1 METVSSQHEEHISP
15 VTISDINRNIE
26 TSDKFSKIQQKSPD
40 DQDHSCADCN
50 LTFDTSSSLSVHL
63 QYHNRSLY
71 SRWALST
78 SVGSAP
84 PPGLTTASVTC
95 VATGSVESPVTGSGS
110 GTGTVVSSPAGHHP
124 APAPASSM
132 QISMAQS
139 MGIQQ
144 GAPPHLSTVTH
155 HTSPI
160 FNSSAPVSGQTDSSQ
175 PPTPTPS
182 HSLPSINTDVSEFF
196 SQLETESP
204 SESGPLTAIS
214 LDSFHNSGAAP
225 TNGAAGTG
233 VTTSDPSKNNRF
245 HPYGGGAGDRRG
257 QYPGSGGQ
265 GAMSGASSVAV
276 SQYQSYSSPF
286 HDNTAFSHSGGSG
299 GGTGS
304 ADYLAAF
311 SETQPHDQSSEEIWD
326 MDSHT
331 VRRYNPGP
339 DPVSPGPIP
348 TTPTMYGVNGG
359 TQGKAG
365 WTEAA
370 GLYSPYGRVPPQ
382 SLSPGP
388 LAQGWSMGMKGGS
401 SGGPPGVVGLTP
413 TGDSKRPKS
422 YQCEACDKWFTSS
435 GHLKRHFNT
444 TLHKNAMKQKGGD
457 GYIDTI
463 NGGSFSIP
471 SVESRGAPSPCMS
484 LGEESSQS
492 SVCEDTQG
500 LSAVPPLSHGHQQ
513 QQLTTSGLAADN
525 CSPSSLSNTSPAVP
539 TQHSPP
545 DLCMTGGST
554 VPDSPLSGLSQLA
567 SSSSSSVTPQPPST
581 PGLCS
586 SSPNSNLAASSPASQ
601 HKQNR
606 FSPFRTGVVAA
617 PPSYKVQTLD
627 PRGQPGGPTYPPVY
641 PSASNTFQSPAV
653 QPQPVSQS
661 HHFNGGAAAPASDL
675 YTLQTVTSSY
685 PRPDPYSQ
693 GYGYHGQYHA
703 QYYDMAGSY
712 MGGGHNTFNDISAYT
727 PMPQDGLNSIFP
739 EHANTQA
746 GQGGRGKKERI
757 SPEQSSNDE
766 GVFKCTECNKD
777 FSRIC
782 YLKQHNKTFH
792 NGEKPYKCTQCGK
805 RFPVEVLYQVGC
817 LSALLLLLYFHFVT
831 IMPHLLIIPRPGW
844 CGGTNHLAP
853 PATDCPALACSQT

>member
-1 METVSSQHEEHISP
+1 METVSSQHEHPEHSP
-15 VTISDINRNIE
+15 VTSDINRNIE
-26 TSDKFSKIQQKSPD
+26 TDKFNKIKPTD
-40 DQDHSCADCN
+40 NSCADCN
-50 LTFDTSSSLSVHL
+50 LKFDTSSSLEVHL
-63 QYHNRSLY
+63 QYHNKNLY
-71 SRWALST
+71 TRWALST
-78 SVGSAP
+78 SVGIAP
-84 PPGLTTASVTC
+84 PPGLTTVTC
-95 VATGSVESPVTGSGS
+95 VSVASVSVESPVSGS
-110 GTGTVVSSPAGHHP
+110 GTGTLSSGHTPAGHP

-144 GAPPHLSTVTH
+144 GAPPHLATVTH

-160 FNSSAPVSGQTDSSQ
+160 FNSSAQSGQSAGSPGLSQ
-175 PPTPTPS
+175 PPTPNT
-182 HSLPSINTDVSEFF
+182 HLPSINTDVSEFF
-196 SQLETESP
+196 SQLETESGSGP
-204 SESGPLTAIS
+204 GSESGSLTAIS
-214 LDSFHNSGAAP
+214 LDSFHNSATNGAVTGAAP
-225 TNGAAGTG
+225 G
-233 VTTSDPSKNNRF
+233 VTDNKNIRF
-245 HPYGGGAGDRRG
+245 HPYGAGDRRQAGASYGASSGAG
-257 QYPGSGGQ
+257 QAQ
-265 GAMSGASSVAV
+265 GAMSAQAASPAV
-276 SQYQSYSSPF
+276 SQYQTYSSPF
-286 HDNTAFSHSGGSG
+286 HDNTFSHSSAGPASA
-299 GGTGS
+299 GS

-348 TTPTMYGVNGG
+348 TTPTMYGVSG
-359 TQGKAG
+359 AG
-365 WTEAA
+365 SKSWQQTEA
-370 GLYSPYGRVPPQ
+370 GLYSPYGSMARVPPQ

-388 LAQGWSMGMKGGS
+388 GLAQGWIGMKGGS
-401 SGGPPGVVGLTP
+401 GAPGVPGVGLTP

-444 TLHKNAMKQKGGD
+444 TLHKNAMKQKGD

-492 SVCEDTQG
+492 SVCDADTQG
-500 LSAVPPLSHGHQQ
+500 LSVPQPSHGQQQ
-513 QQLTTSGLAADN
+513 QQLTTSGHADN

-545 DLCMTGGST
+545 ELCMAASSSVST

-586 SSPNSNLAASSPASQ
+586 SSPNSNLAASPAS
-601 HKQNR
+601 HKNR

-617 PPSYKVQTLD
+617 PSYKVQTLD
-627 PRGQPGGPTYPPVY
+627 PRQGQSYPQY
-641 PSASNTFQSPAV
+641 PASNTFQSPA

-661 HHFNGGAAAPASDL
+661 HHFNGTAPASDL

-685 PRPDPYSQ
+685 RDPYSQ
-693 GYGYHGQYHA
+693 SYGYHGQYHA
-703 QYYDMAGSY
+703 QYYDMAGPGTGAY
-712 MGGGHNTFNDISAYT
+712 MGHNTFNDISAYT

-739 EHANTQA
+739 EHAAAQT
-746 GQGGRGKKERI
+746 GSQGGRGKKERI
-757 SPEQSSNDE
+757 SPEQTSNEE

-831 IMPHLLIIPRPGW
+831 IMPHLLIISR
-844 CGGTNHLAP
+844 
-853 PATDCPALACSQT
+853 PALVWRDRPSGSAATVLSCPRLFSALN